1 MAIDRHVL
9 PKALISFF
17 AAMLAAAPGIAQEW
31 PTRSITLVVPYAA
44 GGPNDTVARVVS
56 ARLTEI
62 LHVQIVIENVGGA
75 GGMTGSNRVAKAPP
89 DGYTLLLASS
99 AGLAQIP
106 NLYKRP
112 LYNAVT
118 DFESVTLLTDS
129 ARILI
134 TRKDFPAKTLA
145 EFIAYTKANAAKLQY
160 SSAGAGSGGHT
171 CAILLD
177 TVMGTHVAH
186 VPYRGAGPALTDL
199 MAGRIDYSCEQ
210 VTTAFPQIEAGVIK
224 AIATL
229 GTTRPSV
236 LKDLPTAEE
245 QGVGGLDCNA
255 WIAFVAPKGTPAP
268 IVRRLAA
275 ASSEALDAPSVR
287 ERFESVGVTVVPP
300 ARRGPEFLTRF
311 IPEEIAKWAGP
322 IKASG
327 VSIE

>member
-1 MAIDRHVL
+1 MAIERHVL
-9 PKALISFF
+9 PTLLISFF
-17 AAMLAAAPGIAQEW
+17 AAMLAAAPAIAQEW
-31 PTRSITLVVPYAA
+31 PTRSITIVVPYAA

-56 ARLTEI
+56 ARLGEI
-62 LHVQIVIENVGGA
+62 LRAQIVIENVGGA
-75 GGMTGSNRVAKAPP
+75 GGMTGSNRVAKAAP

-118 DFESVTLLTDS
+118 DFEAVTLLTDS

-145 EFIAYTKANAAKLQY
+145 EFIAYTKVNAAKLQY

-199 MAGRIDYSCEQ
+199 MAGRI
-210 VTTAFPQIEAGVIK
+210 VRAGDDGVS
-224 AIATL
+224 ADR
-229 GTTRPSV
+229 GGRH
-236 LKDLPTAEE
+236 
-245 QGVGGLDCNA
+245 QGDRNA
-255 WIAFVAPKGTPAP
+255 WANSAERAQGPAD
-268 IVRRLAA
+268 RRGAGRGGPRLQC
-275 ASSEALDAPSVR
+275 LDRLRGPQGNAGRDRSPPR
-287 ERFESVGVTVVPP
+287 RRFE
-300 ARRGPEFLTRF
+300 RG
-311 IPEEIAKWAGP
+311 A
-322 IKASG
+322 
-327 VSIE
+327 